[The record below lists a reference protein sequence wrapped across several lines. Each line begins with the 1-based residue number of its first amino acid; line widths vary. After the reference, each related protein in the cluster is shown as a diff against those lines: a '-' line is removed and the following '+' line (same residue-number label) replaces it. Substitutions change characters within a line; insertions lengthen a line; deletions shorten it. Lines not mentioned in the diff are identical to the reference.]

1 MIVVIILISITTFIL
16 LLITDF
22 KMGQISHKKTGNPI
36 NIVKTHGQYELF
48 SNGLTLFEAFFQDIA
63 EAKVRVDISFFLID
77 QDEIS
82 RKFLDILKKKA
93 QEGVPVHLL
102 GDRLGCYLINKKTR
116 NELKEAGVH
125 FAFAEKPRFPYFFY
139 HLNRRNHRKIAVI
152 DGKAAY
158 IGGFNVGSNYIGHN
172 PKFGDWRDYHMRY
185 TGAVVG
191 KLHAV
196 FIKDWY
202 ASTGKK
208 LTPINTKHAEG
219 KKVCVIDS
227 DGIGVAEEFNRL
239 IQSAAKEIIV
249 GTPYF
254 IPTPELLQSF
264 KTSLKNGI
272 ELYIMV
278 PMKSDHPFVKEA
290 GIFFLNE
297 LYQRGA
303 HIKFFDAG
311 FYHSKVFIVDGEFAD
326 IGTANFDRRSFFLNK
341 EVNTYVYDKTFIA
354 AVRKDY
360 FQDMKD
366 AVSFDESWLNNRSLS
381 TRINEKIAAMLRPLL

>member
-1 MIVVIILISITTFIL
+1 MIVVIILISIATFIL

-22 KMGQISHKKTGNPI
+22 KMGQISHKKTGYPI
-36 NIVKTHGQYELF
+36 NTEETHGQYELF

-77 QDEIS
+77 RNEIS

-93 QEGVPVHLL
+93 QEGVSVHLL
-102 GDRLGCYLINKKTR
+102 GDRLGCYLINKQIR
-116 NELKEAGVH
+116 NELKAAGVH
-125 FAFAEKPRFPYFFY
+125 FAFAEKLRFPLFFY
-139 HLNRRNHRKIAVI
+139 HLNRRNHRKITVI
-152 DGKAAY
+152 DGKVAY
-158 IGGFNVGSNYIGHN
+158 IGGFNVGSNYTGHN
-172 PKFGDWRDYHMRY
+172 PKFGDWRDYHLRY
-185 TGAVVG
+185 TGAVVE

-196 FIKDWY
+196 FLKDWY
-202 ASTGKK
+202 ESTGEK
-208 LTPINTKHAEG
+208 LATIKLRHPEG
-219 KKVCVIDS
+219 KKVSVLDS

-239 IQSAAKEIIV
+239 IRSASKEIII

-254 IPTPELLQSF
+254 IPTHDLLHSL
-264 KTSLKNGI
+264 KNALKNGI
-272 ELYIMV
+272 ALYILV

-290 GIFFLNE
+290 GIVFLNE

-311 FYHSKVFIVDGEFAD
+311 FYHSKVFIVDGECAD

-354 AVRKDY
+354 AVRDAY

-366 AVSFDESWLNNRSLS
+366 AVPFNESWLNNRSLS
-381 TRINEKIAAMLRPLL
+381 TKINEKIAAKLRPLL